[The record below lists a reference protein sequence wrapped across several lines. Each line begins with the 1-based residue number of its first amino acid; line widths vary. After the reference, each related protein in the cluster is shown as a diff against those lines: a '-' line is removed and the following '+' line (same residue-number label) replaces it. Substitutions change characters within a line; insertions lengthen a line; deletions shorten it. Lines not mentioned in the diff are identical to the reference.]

1 VKFEHIIK
9 DLKNKVY
16 HPIYLL
22 CGEEEYFI
30 DILSDYIEEHVLD
43 EAEKEFNQTVLYGL
57 ETSVPELIAAAKRF
71 PMMASYQVIIVK
83 EAQSLSKLADLA
95 EYAKNPQK
103 TTILV
108 LNHKHKKADGRSE
121 FVKLMKKQGVYFESK
136 PLYENEI
143 PAWINHQL
151 KNKGFEITPK
161 ACQLMVENIGVELS
175 KISNELNKL
184 VITLGNPKTIDEHD
198 IERNI
203 GISKDY
209 NVFELTKALGN
220 RDLVKANKIVN
231 HFGKN
236 SKDHPLPATLPMLYS
251 FFSKVLLYHTLK
263 STDNRTV
270 ASTLG
275 INPYFAGD
283 YAVAAR
289 NYSVKKIA
297 RIMSALRSADLRSKG
312 VGSTDASQADLY
324 KELIF
329 DILH

>member
-1 VKFEHIIK
+1 MKFEHIIK
-9 DLKNKVY
+9 DLKHKVY

-22 CGEEEYFI
+22 CGEEEFFI
-30 DILSDYIEEHVLD
+30 DKISDYIEEHVLD

-57 ETSVPELIAAAKRF
+57 ETSVPELISAAKRF

-83 EAQSLSKLADLA
+83 EAQSLSKLADLV

-136 PLYENEI
+136 TLYENEI

-151 KNKGFEITPK
+151 RSQGFEISPK
-161 ACQLMVENIGVELS
+161 ACQLMVENVGVELS

-184 VITLGNPKTIDEHD
+184 VLTLGKPKTIDEHD

-209 NVFELTKALGN
+209 NVFELTKALGQ
-220 RDLVKANKIVN
+220 RDLLKANKIVN

-236 SKDHPLPATLPMLYS
+236 PKDHPLPATLPMLYS

-283 YAVAAR
+283 YAIAAR

-297 RIMSALRSADLRSKG
+297 RIMSALRKADLNSKG
-312 VGSTDASQADLY
+312 VGSVDASQADLY

>member
-1 VKFEHIIK
+1 MKFEHIIK

-22 CGEEEYFI
+22 CGEEEFFI
-30 DILSDYIEEHVLD
+30 DKISDYIEEHVLD
-43 EAEKEFNQTVLYGL
+43 ETEKEFNQTILYGL

-121 FVKLMKKQGVYFESK
+121 FAKLMKKQGVYFESK

-184 VITLGNPKTIDEHD
+184 VITLGKPKTIDEHD

-263 STDNRTV
+263 STDKRTV

-283 YAVAAR
+283 YALAAR

-329 DILH
+329 EILH

>member
-1 VKFEHIIK
+1 MKFEHIIK

-22 CGEEEYFI
+22 CGEEEFFI
-30 DILSDYIEEHVLD
+30 DKISDYIEEHVLD
-43 EAEKEFNQTVLYGL
+43 ETEKEFNQTILYGL

-121 FVKLMKKQGVYFESK
+121 FAKLMKKQGVYFESK

-184 VITLGNPKTIDEHD
+184 VITLGKPKTIDEHD

-263 STDNRTV
+263 STDKRTV

-329 DILH
+329 EILH